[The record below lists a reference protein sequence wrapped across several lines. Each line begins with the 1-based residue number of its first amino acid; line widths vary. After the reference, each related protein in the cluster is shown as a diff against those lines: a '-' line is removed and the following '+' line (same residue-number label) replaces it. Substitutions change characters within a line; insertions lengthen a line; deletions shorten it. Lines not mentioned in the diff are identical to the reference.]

1 MPSEN
6 YVNKSSTSTRVG
18 NWGGRLE
25 KRAKSTKV
33 KDCAAETETLTVG
46 LLYVYVFCDSCQT

>member
-1 MPSEN
+1 MPS
-6 YVNKSSTSTRVG
+6 VNINKGSTSTRVG

-33 KDCAAETETLTVG
+33 KDCAAERDTDSGTFVVCVVVTV
-46 LLYVYVFCDSCQT
+46 VKQR

>member
-1 MPSEN
+1 MPS
-6 YVNKSSTSTRVG
+6 VNINKGSTSTRVG

-46 LLYVYVFCDSCQT
+46 LLLCVLL

>member
-1 MPSEN
+1 MCVCE
-6 YVNKSSTSTRVG
+6 YQQRQYQYKSREL
-18 NWGGRLE
+18 GGRLE

-46 LLYVYVFCDSCQT
+46 LLLCVLL

>member
-1 MPSEN
+1 MPS
-6 YVNKSSTSTRVG
+6 VNINKGSTSTRVG
-18 NWGGRLE
+18 NWSGLLG

-46 LLYVYVFCDSCQT
+46 PLLCMLL